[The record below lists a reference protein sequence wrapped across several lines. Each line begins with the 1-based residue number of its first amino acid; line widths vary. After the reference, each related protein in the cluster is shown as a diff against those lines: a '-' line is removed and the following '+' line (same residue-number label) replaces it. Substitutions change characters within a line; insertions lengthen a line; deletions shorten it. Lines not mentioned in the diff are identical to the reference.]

1 MPIEDIQTEE
11 VPAQEQVEIPADVQE
26 SEKTENDV
34 QEDPQPG
41 IRDILEAI
49 GRLESKFDQ
58 KIAVDEH
65 KNGLFDKLYKER
77 DEYKNDLY
85 AKLLKPFV
93 TGAIAIINDLRSY
106 VSKMENY
113 DTERSL
119 EYLRTLPDD
128 IAEMLEDNGV
138 EIFAEES
145 DVFNPRTQRARRTVV
160 TEDPDMDNRIAE
172 RISKG
177 YRWNGAVLQ
186 PEMVAVYK
194 VK

>member
-11 VPAQEQVEIPADVQE
+11 VPAQEQEEIPADVQE
-26 SEKTENDV
+26 PEKTENDV

-49 GRLESKFDQ
+49 GRLESKFDR

-93 TGAIAIINDLRSY
+93 TGTIAIINDLRSY

>member
-11 VPAQEQVEIPADVQE
+11 VPAQEQEEIPADVQE
-26 SEKTENDV
+26 PEKTENDV

-49 GRLESKFDQ
+49 GRLESKFDR

-93 TGAIAIINDLRSY
+93 TGTIAIINDLRSY

-145 DVFNPRTQRARRTVV
+145 DVFNPRTQRARRTVI

>member
-145 DVFNPRTQRARRTVV
+145 EVFNPRTQRARRTVV
-160 TEDPDMDNRIAE
+160 TEDPDLDTRIAE

>member
-11 VPAQEQVEIPADVQE
+11 VPAQEQEEIPADVQE
-26 SEKTENDV
+26 PEKTENDV

-49 GRLESKFDQ
+49 GRLESKFDR

-65 KNGLFDKLYKER
+65 KNGLFDRLYKER

-93 TGAIAIINDLRSY
+93 TGTIAIINDLRSY